1 VCGYMGSAKQP
12 RAHGN
17 LLVGDE
23 KTRGLRAP
31 CSDVHLI
38 WGSLRRHTFMVAE
51 GPARFG
57 PSSIAVRVNEL
68 FDRQNIPPVKIPQ
81 FNLKRSIVISKFPE
95 SHRLLAHIT
104 IRKRCVDYDVSI
116 VVVPSSDGTVFTK
129 LQLCFTVRN
138 C

>member
-1 VCGYMGSAKQP
+1 MDAVTTPSVVYARTKARSGYVAACTKLQKGKTKCYTQQERLSHGASWANLVCGYMGSAKQP

-17 LLVGDE
+17 LLAGGQ

-31 CSDVHLI
+31 CSNVHLR

-57 PSSIAVRVNEL
+57 PSSIAVQANEL

-81 FNLKRSIVISKFPE
+81 FKAVAIEL
-95 SHRLLAHIT
+95 
-104 IRKRCVDYDVSI
+104 
-116 VVVPSSDGTVFTK
+116 
-129 LQLCFTVRN
+129 
-138 C
+138 